1 MEKEFEERR
10 VRGKE
15 RKKKETIGGRKIG
28 KVTVSFTTMHDPLNI
43 VSGSLERFING
54 WPAEIHFPVPYS
66 RRQTT
71 RVPPPLPSAS
81 PPYKPFLRN
90 PSVKIS
96 ISTFHSLHSIPYSRG
111 SPRSS
116 HPLLCLDEVIKDAAA
131 ISGASRADE
140 QAENQPTTGL
150 DPRDAREIFFEPLNR
165 SSRTRKKKKKERKRG
180 KKNRNI
186 HTRRVYVLS
195 HFFRSI
201 DRWIDPERKTFES
214 FSDNSKNRFVS
225 HFRVSKLREIIKK
238 FANQSNIGSIGGKLL
253 LKNIKEFLI
262 LREQPA
268 HISLLKSL
276 LSTLLHPPFPPPVY
290 HPSSL
295 FLSLF
300 LSFSLSL
307 SLSFSLSLSLSF
319 LLSLS
324 LSYKRIKKK
333 RLREYAIQGITGG
346 GLIQNRNFVGFL
358 LVDFVHSLYTHTKV
372 S

>member
-165 SSRTRKKKKKERKRG
+165 SSRTRKKKRKKEREG
-180 KKNRNI
+180 KKTEIYILAEYTSFRI
-186 HTRRVYVLS
+186 S
-195 HFFRSI
+195 SDRSI
-201 DRWIDPERKTFES
+201 DGSIPKEKHSNRFPITRKIDLYPTFE
-214 FSDNSKNRFVS
+214 
-225 HFRVSKLREIIKK
+225 FR
-238 FANQSNIGSIGGKLL
+238 N
-253 LKNIKEFLI
+253 
-262 LREQPA
+262 
-268 HISLLKSL
+268 
-276 LSTLLHPPFPPPVY
+276 
-290 HPSSL
+290 
-295 FLSLF
+295 
-300 LSFSLSL
+300 
-307 SLSFSLSLSLSF
+307 
-319 LLSLS
+319 
-324 LSYKRIKKK
+324 
-333 RLREYAIQGITGG
+333 YA
-346 GLIQNRNFVGFL
+346 
-358 LVDFVHSLYTHTKV
+358 K
-372 S
+372 

>member
-238 FANQSNIGSIGGKLL
+238 FVNQSNIGSIGGKLL

-262 LREQPA
+262 LREQPT

-276 LSTLLHPPFPPPVY
+276 LSTLLHPPFPPSPPV
-290 HPSSL
+290 P
-295 FLSLF
+295 
-300 LSFSLSL
+300 
-307 SLSFSLSLSLSF
+307 
-319 LLSLS
+319 
-324 LSYKRIKKK
+324 
-333 RLREYAIQGITGG
+333 
-346 GLIQNRNFVGFL
+346 
-358 LVDFVHSLYTHTKV
+358 
-372 S
+372 